1 MRKLAAEPR
10 SRESRCAARDAVANE
25 DDDEPR
31 ETSPHA
37 AFRALV
43 ADHQHAVHAVLA
55 QMLLRGSI
63 ADVDDLAQET
73 FLRVHRALP
82 RFQARGPGSL
92 EKWIVTIAARVAI
105 DHLRRGKKGV
115 EAFDET
121 VHVLPSAGADE
132 LVRVRRLEARV
143 ELALAEIGAEQRS
156 VLVLRHLHGLEYQE
170 IADALQIDLG
180 TVKSRLNRAR
190 AKLERLLPKEGH
202 G

>member
-1 MRKLAAEPR
+1 
-10 SRESRCAARDAVANE
+10 
-25 DDDEPR
+25 
-31 ETSPHA
+31 
-37 AFRALV
+37 
-43 ADHQHAVHAVLA
+43 VHAVLA